1 MHETIRRFAVD
12 TLARVEGEG
21 SMYLTIDDGK
31 ITDLRF
37 KIFEPPRFF
46 EAFLQGRGHHEAI
59 DITARICGICPV
71 AYQTSA
77 ANAMESILGIELDEQ
92 LRRLRRLLYLG
103 EWIESHGLHIYLL
116 HAPDFLGYQ
125 DGIAMAADHPEKVT
139 EGLRLKQIGN
149 ELMTLVGGREIHP
162 INVRVGGVYKAP
174 TKAQLRAKQDD
185 LEWALAASERT
196 LDWVKGFTI
205 PEFEQ
210 DYELVCLTDP
220 DEYAI
225 IGGRIISNRG
235 IDIAVEEWGE
245 VFEEQHIEWSN
256 ALHAVVKERGN
267 YFVGPMARLA
277 LNYEQLHPRAQ
288 AAAAKVGL
296 ADGTMNPFASI
307 LVRAVELIHAC
318 ATALEEIDKYEEPP
332 FAHHDVPI
340 RAGVGHGASEAPRGI
355 LYHRYEIDDAGD
367 IVSAKIVP
375 PTSQNQGRIEEDLHA
390 YVIEY
395 LDLDDE
401 TLQWQLEQAIRNY
414 DPCISCATHFL
425 DLRVERTTSVPPPG
439 RGEGTAAEGGGRG
452 APPDR
457 SGH

>member
-21 SMYLTIDDGK
+21 SMYLTIEDGA

-46 EAFLQGRGHHEAI
+46 EAFLVGRDHNEAI

-77 ANAMESILGIELDEQ
+77 ANAMESILGIELDPQ

-103 EWIESHGLHIYLL
+103 EWIESHGLHVYLL

-125 DGIAMAADHPEKVT
+125 DGIAMAADHPDEVKR
-139 EGLRLKQIGN
+139 GLRLKQIGN
-149 ELMTLVGGREIHP
+149 EMMTLIGGREIHP

-174 TKAQLRAKQDD
+174 TKAQLRAKAPD
-185 LEWALAASERT
+185 LEWALAASEAT
-196 LDWVKGFTI
+196 LEWVRQFSI

-210 DYELVCLTDP
+210 DYEFVALRDP
-220 DEYAI
+220 DEYAV

-235 IDIAVEEWGE
+235 IDVPVEGWGD
-245 VFEEQHIEWSN
+245 VFEEFHIEWSN
-256 ALHAVVKERGN
+256 ALHARVKERGS
-267 YFVGPMARLA
+267 YFVGPMARMA
-277 LNYEQLHPRAQ
+277 LNYEQLHPRARM
-288 AAAAKVGL
+288 AAERARIAG
-296 ADGTMNPFASI
+296 GTKNPFASI
-307 LVRAVELIHAC
+307 LVRSVELIHAC

-332 FAHHDVPI
+332 FSHHAVAP
-340 RAGVGHGASEAPRGI
+340 RAGIGHGASEAPRGI
-355 LYHRYEIDDAGD
+355 LYHRYEIANDGS
-367 IVSAKIVP
+367 ILTAKIVP
-375 PTSQNQGRIEEDLHA
+375 PTSQNQGQIEDDLRS
-390 YVIEY
+390 YVMAY

-401 TLQWQLEQAIRNY
+401 SLQWQLEQAIRNY

-425 DLRVERTTSVPPPG
+425 DLRVDRKTTALDPGHRTS
-439 RGEGTAAEGGGRG
+439 
-452 APPDR
+452 
-457 SGH
+457 